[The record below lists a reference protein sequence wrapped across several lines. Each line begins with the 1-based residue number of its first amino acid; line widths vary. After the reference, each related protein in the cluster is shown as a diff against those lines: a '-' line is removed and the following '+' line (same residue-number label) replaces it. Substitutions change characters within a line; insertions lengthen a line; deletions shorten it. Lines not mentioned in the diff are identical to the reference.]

1 MSLAQTLSGMMS
13 EGRMASNLGGGLAG
27 AAGTALMAESGIL
40 ALLGRRAKA
49 AGQEELV
56 KAYGQVAMWNG
67 IAGASLW
74 GLSAWLLWKG
84 R

>member
-13 EGRMASNLGGGLAG
+13 EGRVASNLGGGLAG
-27 AAGTALMAESGIL
+27 AAGTVLMAESGIL

-67 IAGASLW
+67 IAGAGLW